1 MNAIPHGWSIKSS
14 DIWELGT
21 HGSKTMRRVTLVN
34 NRTGQFVHG
43 DFWQAQVM
51 KPKDYYRD
59 VERTALAFAITLA
72 AFNARIEDEKETLIQ
87 HSIGFSPRKP
97 SFQNSKT
104 RSQNNHS
111 ASHKTQ

>member
-1 MNAIPHGWSIKSS
+1 
-14 DIWELGT
+14 
-21 HGSKTMRRVTLVN
+21 MRRVTLVN

-72 AFNARIEDEKETLIQ
+72 AFNARIEDEKET
-87 HSIGFSPRKP
+87 
-97 SFQNSKT
+97 
-104 RSQNNHS
+104 
-111 ASHKTQ
+111 